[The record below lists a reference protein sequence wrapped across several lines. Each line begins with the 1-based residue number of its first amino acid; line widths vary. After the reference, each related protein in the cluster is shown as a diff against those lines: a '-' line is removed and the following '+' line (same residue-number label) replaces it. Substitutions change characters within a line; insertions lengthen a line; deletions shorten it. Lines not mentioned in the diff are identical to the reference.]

1 MPLRLQTDTVAN
13 KTNVKGLDMTPI
25 EQMAK
30 QCGAEFT
37 DWQNGEPPEITFYGG
52 LPQLEL
58 FVEALR
64 QAIIKDFVNGLE
76 NPVAWTSPDRSVLHR
91 VTKDTFFGSHTIPL
105 FDLSQWR
112 DK

>member
-1 MPLRLQTDTVAN
+1 
-13 KTNVKGLDMTPI
+13 MTPI
-25 EQMAK
+25 EQMAIEH
-30 QCGAEFT
+30 GAVHYSPPPMRAVKGFSFT
-37 DWQNGEPPEITFYGG
+37 FD
-52 LPQLEL
+52 QL
-58 FVEALR
+58 EALR
-64 QAIIKDFVNGLE
+64 ESIIKDFVNGLE

>member
-1 MPLRLQTDTVAN
+1 
-13 KTNVKGLDMTPI
+13 MTPI
-25 EQMAK
+25 EQMAIE
-30 QCGAEFT
+30 CGSIVVSEGAGNWVIEAS
-37 DWQNGEPPEITFYGG
+37 DA
-52 LPQLEL
+52 QL
-58 FVEALR
+58 EALR

-76 NPVAWTSPDRSVLHR
+76 SPVAWTSPDRSVLHR

>member
-1 MPLRLQTDTVAN
+1 
-13 KTNVKGLDMTPI
+13 MTPI
-25 EQMAK
+25 EQMAEE
-30 QCGAEFT
+30 CGILKLHEK
-37 DWQNGEPPEITFYGG
+37 E
-52 LPQLEL
+52 LEGDVYVVGDVSIGRL
-58 FVEALR
+58 KALR
-64 QAIIKDFVNGLE
+64 EAIIKDFVSGLE